1 MTRRNQRERLITGRP
16 RTSTLVLIGLF
27 IGVLALYIL
36 VRPVQSTPAGN
47 VQQNVNPTPTYA
59 PASGRASQPTQS
71 PAPAHSSSP
80 SSSAT
85 PTPTQTPTQTAQ
97 PSHTPTPGASA
108 TSPSGSPAP

>member
-1 MTRRNQRERLITGRP
+1 MTRRNRRERLITGRP
-16 RTSTLVLIGLF
+16 RTSTVVLIGLF

-59 PASGRASQPTQS
+59 PSGRASQSTQS

-80 SSSAT
+80 SASAT
-85 PTPTQTPTQTAQ
+85 PTQTETAQ
-97 PSHTPTPGASA
+97 PGHTPTPGSSA
-108 TSPSGSPAP
+108 TSLSGSPAP